1 MSVQDA
7 IQPFYDKYGA
17 EMSRQPIRFGIHFG
31 QRGRGNK
38 LLIREH
44 VEQAARRHL
53 GGDLDAVGHQLEL
66 AHFLAEVLNA
76 EAQSDTPNPTVLALT
91 NEQISLLALTLGTHD
106 IGEHVHRDLHRAG
119 ITPVGDIPSGTKTDL
134 DRHNERAVRY
144 FHYED
149 SLRGLAPDTIRRMNA
164 LIAHTPEPGDEL
176 LHDIYELAH
185 HLQLLDTAAK
195 ATYTYETL
203 FGDRIPLSEVG
214 SKGTDAVRPRVR
226 RRLGPLAH
234 GLAYIAHTA
243 RQSHLKDLQGIG
255 QRGGVS
261 INYAAHFAAAR
272 AAIGDEYPGTMPQ
285 AA

>member
-31 QRGRGNK
+31 QRSRGNK

-44 VEQAARRHL
+44 VEQAARHHL

-66 AHFLAEVLNA
+66 VRFLAEVLNA
-76 EAQSDTPNPTVLALT
+76 EAQSDTPNPAVLALT

-106 IGEHVHRDLHRAG
+106 IGEHVHRDLRKAG
-119 ITPVGDIPSGTKTDL
+119 ITPVGDIPSGTKTNL
-134 DRHNERAVRY
+134 DRHNEHAVRY
-144 FHYED
+144 FHYNG
-149 SLRGLAPDTIRRMNA
+149 SLRSLAPDIIRRMDGI
-164 LIAHTPEPGDEL
+164 IAHIPEPDDEL

-185 HLQLLDTAAK
+185 HLQSLDTAAN
-195 ATYTYETL
+195 ATYAYEDL
-203 FGDRIPLSEVG
+203 FGDRIPFSEVG
-214 SKGTDAVRPRVR
+214 SRGTDAVRPRVR

-243 RQSHLKDLQGIG
+243 RQNYLKDLQGIG
-255 QRGGVS
+255 QRGDAS
-261 INYAAHFAAAR
+261 INYTARFAAAR
-272 AAIGDEYPGTMPQ
+272 AAIGDKYGKAMPQ
-285 AA
+285 AS